1 MQIMISLDSDA
12 YTRKPE
18 KGQIGKI
25 SSRIAFHRII
35 RSSRSDWEWWA
46 YVLSGNFSRWYE
58 KIRDIYEPTGFCAG
72 F

>member
-1 MQIMISLDSDA
+1 MQIMISLDSEA

-18 KGQIGKI
+18 KG
-25 SSRIAFHRII
+25 
-35 RSSRSDWEWWA
+35 RSDWEWWA